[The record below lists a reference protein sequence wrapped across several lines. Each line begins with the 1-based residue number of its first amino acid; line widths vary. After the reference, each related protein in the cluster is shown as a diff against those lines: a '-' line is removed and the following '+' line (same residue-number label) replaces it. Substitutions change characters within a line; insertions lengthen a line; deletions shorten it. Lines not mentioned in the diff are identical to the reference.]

1 MAARSETILTNQT
14 HSGDSTSES
23 LFGEKFK
30 GDGYYG
36 RSDGI
41 HTVQWSLSNFVG
53 TIRIQG
59 SLSVD
64 PQEADWFNISLG
76 SSGEFTIDTTG
87 KISILSLNSLIYSE
101 PTTESFTYNFIGN
114 YVWVRARI
122 EDWTAGTVNS
132 ITMSH

>member
-1 MAARSETILTNQT
+1 MAARNEIILSNQT
-14 HSGDSTSES
+14 HPDGSTVES
-23 LFGEKFK
+23 LFGDKFK

-53 TIRIQG
+53 SVKIQG

-64 PQEADWFNISLG
+64 PQEDDWFTVRLETSN
-76 SSGEFTIDTTG
+76 EFVVDTTG
-87 KISILSLNSLIYSE
+87 KVSTLLLNSLNYVES
-101 PTTESFTYNFIGN
+101 TSNSFTYNFVGN

-122 EDWTAGTVNS
+122 ENWTAGTVNS
-132 ITMSH
+132 IILSH

>member
-1 MAARSETILTNQT
+1 MAARNEIILSNQT
-14 HSGDSTSES
+14 HPNGSTVES
-23 LFGEKFK
+23 LFGDKFK

-53 TIRIQG
+53 SVKIQG

-64 PQEADWFNISLG
+64 PQEDDWFTVRLETSN
-76 SSGEFTIDTTG
+76 EFVVDTTG
-87 KISILSLNSLIYSE
+87 KVSTLLLNSLNYVES
-101 PTTESFTYNFIGN
+101 TSNSFTYNFVGN

-122 EDWTAGTVNS
+122 ENWTAGTVNS
-132 ITMSH
+132 IILSH